1 MICKNCGQ
9 QNDNDALFCTK
20 CGAKQETEG
29 LSEELKDVLIE
40 VVPEDSTPSEEG
52 EQKGLEA
59 ECSEN
64 EDEPI
69 LEQETHDEEVEVPKE
84 QETHDEEVEEP
95 KEQEIHNEE
104 VEEPKEQETHNEEVE
119 EPKEQETLEEEIL
132 SHYPSDIFS
141 NEFEYTK
148 KIFNRYYKAEF
159 NARSLGAYIAL
170 QIVTLIPFVFPGI
183 LFAIIYWAIS
193 NPITKSSLWKEMLYD
208 NKGNLPIYKFFF
220 KEEELVVRRNR
231 TEECTMQYS
240 QFKKIIMNKKGVLFL
255 SKQRDFYLP
264 IEEVKNVEELKE
276 ILKKFKN
283 CKVK

>member
-29 LSEELKDVLIE
+29 FSEELKDVLIE
-40 VVPEDSTPSEEG
+40 VVPEDSTLSEEG

-59 ECSEN
+59 ECLEN

-69 LEQETHDEEVEVPKE
+69 LEQET
-84 QETHDEEVEEP
+84 
-95 KEQEIHNEE
+95 
-104 VEEPKEQETHNEEVE
+104 
-119 EPKEQETLEEEIL
+119 LEKEIL
-132 SHYPSDIFS
+132 SHYPSDVFS

-148 KIFNRYYKAEF
+148 KIFNRYYNAEF

-170 QIVTLIPFVFPGI
+170 QIVTLMSFVFPGI

>member
-69 LEQETHDEEVEVPKE
+69 LE

>member
-40 VVPEDSTPSEEG
+40 VVPENSTLSEEG
-52 EQKGLEA
+52 EQKGLEE
-59 ECSEN
+59 ECLEN

-69 LEQETHDEEVEVPKE
+69 LEQET
-84 QETHDEEVEEP
+84 
-95 KEQEIHNEE
+95 HNEE

-119 EPKEQETLEEEIL
+119 EPKEQETHDEEVGEPKEQETLEEEIL

-148 KIFNRYYKAEF
+148 KIFNRYYSAEF

-220 KEEELVVRRNR
+220 KEEELIVRRNR

>member
-20 CGAKQETEG
+20 CGAKQETDG

-40 VVPEDSTPSEEG
+40 VVPEDSILSEEG

-59 ECSEN
+59 ECLEN

-69 LEQETHDEEVEVPKE
+69 LEQET
-84 QETHDEEVEEP
+84 
-95 KEQEIHNEE
+95 N
-104 VEEPKEQETHNEEVE
+104 NEEVE
-119 EPKEQETLEEEIL
+119 EPKEQETLEKEIL
-132 SHYPSDIFS
+132 SHYPSDVFS

-148 KIFNRYYKAEF
+148 KIFNRYYSAEF

-170 QIVTLIPFVFPGI
+170 QIVTLMSFVFPGI
-183 LFAIIYWAIS
+183 LFAIIYWTIS
-193 NPITKSSLWKEMLYD
+193 NPITKSSLWKEILYD

>member
-40 VVPEDSTPSEEG
+40 VVPEDSTLSEEG
-52 EQKGLEA
+52 EQKGLET
-59 ECSEN
+59 ESLEN

-69 LEQETHDEEVEVPKE
+69 LEQETHD
-84 QETHDEEVEEP
+84 
-95 KEQEIHNEE
+95 
-104 VEEPKEQETHNEEVE
+104 EEVE

-148 KIFNRYYKAEF
+148 KIFNRYYSAEF
-159 NARSLGAYIAL
+159 SARSLGAYIAL